1 MAVDLNADL
10 VAVDVGGVGALRK
23 FTAFLRK

>member
-1 MAVDLNADL
+1 MAADLNADL

-23 FTAFLRK
+23 FKDFLHK